1 VARVTSEPARP
12 AELARSTPEAIL
24 DAASS
29 TVADLGFRRTTVSDV
44 ARRAGVS
51 RMTIYREYGDAN
63 AVFHALL
70 TREMTAVMTA
80 AADTAAVQ
88 PTGRGRLVEG
98 TVSTVAGCI
107 DHPMLRRILDIDSE
121 FLLPFI
127 VERFGASQRLA
138 LATLHELLTEGLAD
152 GSIRT
157 LNPSTLDAAAHTL
170 LLTVQ
175 SFVFS
180 ARITDS
186 QADPAA
192 VLAEL
197 RHLLD
202 SYLRPEE
209 DR

>member
-1 VARVTSEPARP
+1 MPPVPASD
-12 AELARSTPEAIL
+12 ARSTSEAIL

-29 TVADLGFRRTTVSDV
+29 TVADLGFRRTTVADV

-51 RMTIYREYGDAN
+51 RMTIYREYGDAS

-80 AADTAAVQ
+80 AAETAAAA

-98 TVSTVAGCI
+98 TVGTVAGCI
-107 DHPMLRRILDIDSE
+107 HHPLLRRILDIDSE

-152 GSIRT
+152 SSIRP
-157 LNPSTLDAAAHTL
+157 LDPATLDATAHTL

-180 ARITDS
+180 ARIT
-186 QADPAA
+186 QAKADQDA